1 MQEDKCFFIRRLF
14 TIIFNTVNR
23 MYSKYTLKSVRIYAA
38 VIVVASAMQ
47 LLHTVVKNLRVAGDN
62 ACDSYCYY
70 SG

>member
-14 TIIFNTVNR
+14 NTVNG

-47 LLHTVVKNLRVAGDN
+47 LLHTVVKNLRVAGGDN
-62 ACDSYCYY
+62 AIATATTVVNSI
-70 SG
+70 